1 MLRLLK
7 QIITRSVIMTPQR
20 RPGKKPAIIAL
31 VGKDGH
37 FGVKL
42 GEVVESPARDVASQ
56 EEVEE

>member
-1 MLRLLK
+1 
-7 QIITRSVIMTPQR
+7 MTPQR

-42 GEVVESPARDVASQ
+42 GEVVESPAREVASQ
-56 EEVEE
+56 VEVEE